1 MLGVPRPLGAHM
13 LGDGIGAVRMADW
26 GRQVRFREHIID
38 WQPGRSIG
46 WRFDFRG
53 LDAWQFTDRHL
64 MPDSAYFKVTT
75 GGYRMEPAGPGRT
88 RVIIDTRY
96 WMQTP
101 VNGYSRLWGEIFLGD
116 IEKNL
121 LALIK
126 QRAERPATPATL

>member
-1 MLGVPRPLGAHM
+1 
-13 LGDGIGAVRMADW
+13 MADW

-75 GGYRMEPAGPGRT
+75 GGYRMEPAGSGRT
-88 RVIIDTRY
+88 RAAT
-96 WMQTP
+96 MATSCSMHS
-101 VNGYSRLWGEIFLGD
+101 GAMTTA
-116 IEKNL
+116 
-121 LALIK
+121 ALIG
-126 QRAERPATPATL
+126 